1 MSSSH
6 YRYLIFYSDIIS
18 NLRAILAM
26 EVIYAM
32 EEVNNSAN
40 EDKCNWRPKQRTI
53 KQISS

>member
-40 EDKCNWRPKQRTI
+40 EDRCNWRPKQRMI